1 MQQTILRC
9 PLIPPQPMIQ
19 MTTPYLWEV
28 RPGSPRQRAVEA
40 PVCSF
45 CKNAWG
51 FTPETLGRGLWGSG
65 EDCSVIVSSFSC
77 CGLFTSHEFAI
88 CFVEREVIMFLD
100 GFHSRSHS
108 LRLTSG
114 METDESAKGDV
125 NKWQTNPTHLWCRQ
139 QCTHFCCLKKPFYL
153 MIFKVFKR
161 LIWNL
166 LKRYF
171 FENQPNKQNK

>member
-9 PLIPPQPMIQ
+9 PLIPPHPMIQ

-65 EDCSVIVSSFSC
+65 KDCSVIVSCFSC
-77 CGLFTSHEFAI
+77 CCLFTSHEFAI
-88 CFVEREVIMFLD
+88 RFVEREVVMFLD

-114 METDESAKGDV
+114 MEIDASAKEDV
-125 NKWQTNPTHLWCRQ
+125 NRWQTNPTHLWCRQ
-139 QCTHFCCLKKPFYL
+139 QCARF
-153 MIFKVFKR
+153 
-161 LIWNL
+161 L
-166 LKRYF
+166 LPKETILLNDF
-171 FENQPNKQNK
+171 